1 MRGWY
6 VEAGYDVMP
15 LLKPGTRMSLEP
27 FVRWEEFDTQHEVA
41 SGFRRNQARDIDLL
55 VAGIQFKPIPQIVFK
70 LDDRHFDPDGGD
82 RADEIQGL
90 DRKTHILK
98 SEEMERIQKRVHQEI
113 ESRLVV
119 FQTAYQDDRVIG
131 YAHIDVHVVRTQ
143 PEAFLIVLDPDGQVR
158 SVRILAFHE
167 PLDYPP
173 TNSWYAQFAGKTRED
188 RLRIGYDV
196 HGVVGA
202 TLSARAAADGVR
214 RMLAYWEV
222 LLRPDTSETPGHSDA
237 GEPRVAGTPARE
249 PAPERSKRPSRAE

>member
-1 MRGWY
+1 MQSLRLRASRRGARPRPASA
-6 VEAGYDVMP
+6 EASERGDPASAKVFASQKQALAEAFP
-15 LLKPGTRMSLEP
+15 DATR
-27 FVRWEEFDTQHEVA
+27 
-41 SGFRRNQARDIDLL
+41 I
-55 VAGIQFKPIPQIVFK
+55 
-70 LDDRHFDPDGGD
+70 
-82 RADEIQGL
+82 

-98 SEEMERIQKRVHQEI
+98 TEEMERIQDLVHQEI

-119 FQTAYQDDRVIG
+119 FHTAYQNDRVLG

-167 PLDYPP
+167 PLDYLP
-173 TNSWYAQFAGKTRED
+173 TDGWYAQFAGKTRED

-214 RMLAYWEV
+214 RMLAFWEV
-222 LLRPDTSETPGHSDA
+222 LLRPEASNAPDA
-237 GEPRVAGTPARE
+237 PDAPDAEEPRVAGNPARD
-249 PAPERSKRPSRAE
+249 PESKRSERASRAE